1 MKPPLP
7 KEFEALFPREIVG
20 YIRRFLPHV
29 PPPNPTPGL
38 QREVERLQKSP
49 KRFQT
54 AMYLKGLED
63 FILK

>member
-29 PPPNPTPGL
+29 PPSNPTPGL
-38 QREVERLQKSP
+38 QREVEKLQKSP

>member
-29 PPPNPTPGL
+29 SPPSPPPGL

>member
-29 PPPNPTPGL
+29 SPPNPPVGL

>member
-29 PPPNPTPGL
+29 PPPSPPSGL